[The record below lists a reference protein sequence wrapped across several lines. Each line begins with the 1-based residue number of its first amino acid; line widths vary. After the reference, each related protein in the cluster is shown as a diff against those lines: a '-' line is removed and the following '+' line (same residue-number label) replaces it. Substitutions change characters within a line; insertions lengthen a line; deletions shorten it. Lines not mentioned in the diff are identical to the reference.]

1 MKNIVV
7 NNINNQ
13 SAIADKTIADIYIN
27 SGLVGIDFDSDGEPV
42 IVKEE
47 NTMNTNIETIVAA
60 ISIVIEEAVNYLGS
74 ENGAHYFAP
83 SRSYERDIL
92 IVVKEDKAYI
102 AHPFGD
108 KKDEDIT
115 EEVKSI
121 IERLTEASETHNHV
135 EATGALVS
143 TMMEIGAAGF
153 VGVDLPME
161 EVISTILA
169 ERLHEMGYGY
179 DDIHTLMK
187 DACWIGEDNL
197 TVGVSE
203 EDIEDIKRTFLDSS
217 YEDWAIQDFLDVL
230 DEQEKISKRRRA

>member
-1 MKNIVV
+1 MKNIAV

-13 SAIADKTIADIYIN
+13 SAIAETIADIYIN

-47 NTMNTNIETIVAA
+47 NTMNTNIEIIIAA
-60 ISIVIEEAVNYLGS
+60 INVIMEEAVSYVGS
-74 ENGAHYFAP
+74 ENGAHYFTP
-83 SRSYERDIL
+83 IRSYERDIL
-92 IVVKEDKAYI
+92 VVVKEDETYI

-108 KKDEDIT
+108 EKDEDIT
-115 EEVKSI
+115 EEVKHVI
-121 IERLTEASETHNHV
+121 KRLTEASETHNHV
-135 EATGALVS
+135 EAAEMLIS

-153 VGVDLPME
+153 VGVELPQE
-161 EVISTILA
+161 KVISTILA